1 MSLHTIRLGTRG
13 SALALWQTA
22 WVSDALRAR
31 FPDVGVETV
40 VIRVE
45 SDRQPELP
53 ITAMASRGV
62 FTRDIEVALLE
73 GRIDAAVHSLK
84 DLPSEDAPGLAVV
97 ATSPREDSRDALLTP
112 DGRGLMDLP
121 PGAVVG
127 TSSLR
132 RTALLREAR
141 PDLSVLPIRG
151 NIDTRIRKLREG
163 EYDAVVM
170 AAAALNRLEESVP
183 ARPLSPDEWVPAVA
197 QGVIGV
203 QARETDA
210 ELAAM
215 LGEISDRE
223 AMLCASIERSFL
235 RALRGGCSVPVG
247 GLAMLE
253 GGVATL
259 HAFVGSPDGGRALRL
274 RRSAPLAGT
283 RGLGRE
289 VASELMLRGAGEILD
304 GLRATVPIVRGET

>member
-22 WVSDALRAR
+22 WVSDALRVR
-31 FPDVGVETV
+31 FPGVAVETV

-53 ITAMASRGV
+53 ISAMASRGV

-84 DLPSEDAPGLAVV
+84 DLPSDDAPGLAVV
-97 ATSPREDSRDALLTP
+97 ATSPREDPRDALLTP

-141 PDLSVLPIRG
+141 SDLSVRPIRG

-170 AAAALNRLEESVP
+170 AAAALNRLDEAVP
-183 ARPLSPDEWVPAVA
+183 ARPLPPDEWVPAVA
-197 QGVIGV
+197 QGIIGV
-203 QARETDA
+203 QARGTDA
-210 ELAAM
+210 ELASM
-215 LGEISDRE
+215 LGEISDRG
-223 AMLCASIERSFL
+223 AMVCASIERSFL

-247 GLAMLE
+247 GLARLE
-253 GGVATL
+253 GGMATL
-259 HAFVGSPDGGRALRL
+259 HAFVGSPDGRRVLRV
-274 RRSAPLAGT
+274 RRSVRLESAAA
-283 RGLGRE
+283 LGGD
-289 VASELMLRGAGEILD
+289 VAYELQLRGAGEILD
-304 GLRATVPIVRGET
+304 GLRAVVPIVRGPT